1 MAKSRSKVRLG
12 RGLDAIFNDLPA
24 DEGRAGIIEILVD
37 EIYPS
42 PTQPRK
48 NIDGKKI
55 KELADS
61 IKQNGLL
68 SPILVR
74 KVNTKYEIVAGERRY
89 HASIMAG
96 LDAIPSIV
104 KVISDEE
111 AFKLSLIENLQRE
124 DLNPMEEAEAYH
136 MLTTQFALA
145 HQDIA
150 ISVCKDRSTITNA
163 LRLLGLPEE
172 AKQALRDGVITTG
185 HARTILMLDKISEK
199 IALLNMIISKGL
211 TVREAEGAVS
221 KIRRLNPKKRIKA
234 DPYLDEIATL
244 LSEGL
249 STHVVCLWGKAKG
262 KIVINVASKAEMGRI
277 TEKLLKTA
285 IPI

>member
-12 RGLDAIFNDLPA
+12 RGLDAIFNDLPIE
-24 DEGRAGIIEILVD
+24 EGRAGIIEISVD

-48 NIDGKKI
+48 NIDEKRI
-55 KELADS
+55 KELAES

-89 HASIMAG
+89 LASIIAG

-136 MLTTQFALA
+136 MLTTQFALS

-150 ISVCKDRSTITNA
+150 MSVCKDRSTITNA

-172 AKQALRDGVITTG
+172 AKNALRDGVITTG
-185 HARTILMLDKISEK
+185 HARAILMLDKISEQ
-199 IALLNMIISKGL
+199 ISLLNMIISKGL

-221 KIRRLNPKKRIKA
+221 KIRRLTPRKRIKA

-249 STHVVCLWGKAKG
+249 STHVVCLWGKTKG
-262 KIVINVASKAEMGRI
+262 KIVINVASKAEMERI
-277 TEKLLKTA
+277 VEKLIKA
-285 IPI
+285 DAPI